1 MAGVAVL
8 RPLVRA
14 PAKGFAR
21 TYATAIPSKAHHR
34 VVIVG
39 GGTAGVTVAAQL
51 QNNPDF
57 ANKDIAILDPAHTHH
72 YQPGWTL
79 VGSGLKG
86 LGNMH
91 RPMFS
96 VIPEGVKH
104 YPLRVST
111 FDPANNAIKTSEGV
125 DVSYDYL
132 IVAPGLETN
141 FAGVSGLEQALQD
154 PTSQVSSIYSEK
166 TVEQVWRNIQAFKKG
181 PAIFTQPAGIIKC
194 AGAPQKVMW
203 MALSQWQ
210 RDGVRD
216 NINITFATG
225 APAMFAVP
233 KYSQVLEDLR
243 KQRNVEGLFQHNL
256 VKVDPKNKVATFK
269 NLAENAN
276 GALVE
281 KEFGFLHVVPP
292 QKPWD
297 WIAKSQLADAAG
309 WVDVDKST
317 TQHTKYKNVFSLG
330 DASSLP
336 NSKTAAAITSQAPVL
351 IENLLSVINGK
362 QPIAAY
368 DGYAS
373 CPLLTGHNEL
383 MLCEFKYGGVPK
395 ETFADILGGQETPSR
410 LFYHLKKDFF
420 PYVYWNHFLTGN
432 WYGPS
437 GFFKP
442 ESIKLETPKPE
453 VQKPDAPKPEAPKPA
468 AAKAEAAKPD
478 APKVD
483 AAKPQTA
490 KPSAAAPNAVKIET
504 AKPDTAKPT
513 AEAKQA

>member
-1 MAGVAVL
+1 MAGVAVF

-14 PAKGFAR
+14 PVRSLAR
-21 TYATAIPSKAHHR
+21 TYATSIPSKAHHR

-51 QNNPDF
+51 QHNPEF
-57 ANKDIAILDPAHTHH
+57 QNKDIAILDPAKTHH

-79 VGSGLKG
+79 VGSGLRP
-86 LGNMH
+86 LEDMH
-91 RPMFS
+91 RPIHS
-96 VIPEGVKH
+96 VIPQGVKH

-111 FDPANNAIKTSEGV
+111 FDPENNAIKTSEGV

-141 FAGVSGLEQALQD
+141 FAGISGLEQALQD
-154 PTSQVSSIYSEK
+154 PASQVSSIYSER
-166 TVEQVWRNIQAFKKG
+166 TVEQVWRNIQASKKG

-203 MALSQWQ
+203 MALSQWK

-216 NINITFATG
+216 NIDITFATG
-225 APAMFAVP
+225 GPAMFAVP
-233 KYSQVLEDLR
+233 KYSQALEELR

-256 VKVDPKNKVATFK
+256 VKVDSKNKVATFK
-269 NLAENAN
+269 NLAEGAN

-281 KEFGFLHVVPP
+281 REFGFLHVVPP
-292 QKPWD
+292 QKPFD
-297 WIAKSQLADAAG
+297 WVAKSQLADAAG

-336 NSKTAAAITSQAPVL
+336 NSKTAAAITAQAPVL
-351 IENLLSVINGK
+351 IDNLLAVTKGK
-362 QPIAAY
+362 ELKAAY

-373 CPLLTGHNEL
+373 CPLLTGHGEL

-395 ETFADILGGQETPSR
+395 ETFANILGGQESPNR
-410 LFYHLKKDFF
+410 LYYHLKKDFF
-420 PYVYWNHFLTGN
+420 PYAYWNYFVKGN

-442 ESIKLETPKPE
+442 DITS
-453 VQKPDAPKPEAPKPA
+453 
-468 AAKAEAAKPD
+468 
-478 APKVD
+478 
-483 AAKPQTA
+483 
-490 KPSAAAPNAVKIET
+490 N
-504 AKPDTAKPT
+504 
-513 AEAKQA
+513 

>member
-1 MAGVAVL
+1 MAGVNVL
-8 RPLVRA
+8 RPLARVPVRSV
-14 PAKGFAR
+14 AR
-21 TYATAIPSKAHHR
+21 TYATTIPSKAHHR

-51 QNNPDF
+51 QRSTEF
-57 ANKDIAILDPAHTHH
+57 ENKDIAILDPAQTHH

-79 VGSGLKG
+79 VGSGLRS
-86 LGNMH
+86 LTDMH
-91 RPMFS
+91 RPMS
-96 VIPEGVKH
+96 EIIPQGVKH

-154 PTSQVSSIYSEK
+154 PASQVSSIYSEK
-166 TVEQVWRNIQAFKKG
+166 TVEQVWKNVQAFKKG
-181 PAIFTQPAGIIKC
+181 PAIFTQPAGVIKC
-194 AGAPQKVMW
+194 AGAPQKIMW
-203 MALSQWQ
+203 MAHSQWK

-216 NINITFATG
+216 NVDITFATG
-225 APAMFAVP
+225 AATMFAVP
-233 KYSQVLEDLR
+233 KYSQALEELR
-243 KQRNVEGLFQHNL
+243 KQRNVEGLFHHNL

-269 NLAENAN
+269 NLADGAN

-281 KEFGFLHVVPP
+281 REFGFLHVVPP

-297 WIAKSQLADAAG
+297 WVAKSQLADAAG

-336 NSKTAAAITSQAPVL
+336 NSKTAAAITSQTPVL
-351 IENLLSVINGK
+351 IDNLLAVMRGK
-362 QPIAAY
+362 ELKASY

-395 ETFADILGGQETPSR
+395 ETFASILGGQETPNR

-420 PYVYWNHFLTGN
+420 LYVYWNYYVKGTWF
-432 WYGPS
+432 GPS
-437 GFFKP
+437 GFFR
-442 ESIKLETPKPE
+442 
-453 VQKPDAPKPEAPKPA
+453 
-468 AAKAEAAKPD
+468 
-478 APKVD
+478 
-483 AAKPQTA
+483 
-490 KPSAAAPNAVKIET
+490 PNT
-504 AKPDTAKPT
+504 TT
-513 AEAKQA
+513 S

>member
-1 MAGVAVL
+1 MAGISVL
-8 RPLVRA
+8 RPLAGASIRNI
-14 PAKGFAR
+14 AR
-21 TYATAIPSKAHHR
+21 TYATSVPASTHHR

-51 QNNPDF
+51 QRSSELEK
-57 ANKDIAILDPAHTHH
+57 KDIAILDPAQTHH

-79 VGSGLKG
+79 VGSGLKP
-86 LGNMH
+86 LGEMH
-91 RPMFS
+91 RPMS
-96 VIPEGVKH
+96 DVIPKGVKH

-111 FDPANNAIKTSEGV
+111 FDPENNAIKTSEGV

-141 FAGVSGLEQALQD
+141 FAAISGLEVALQD
-154 PTSQVSSIYSEK
+154 PASQVSSIYSDK
-166 TVEQVWRNIQAFKKG
+166 TVETVWKNVQAFKKG

-194 AGAPQKVMW
+194 AGAPQKIMW
-203 MALSQWQ
+203 MALSQWK

-216 NINITFATG
+216 NIDITFATG

-233 KYSQVLEDLR
+233 KYSQALEDLR
-243 KQRNVEGLFQHNL
+243 KQRNVGGLFQHNL
-256 VKVDPKNKVATFK
+256 IKVDPKKKVATFK
-269 NLAENAN
+269 NLADGAK

-297 WIAKSQLADAAG
+297 WIAKSKLADAAG

-351 IENLLSVINGK
+351 ISNLLAAMRGK
-362 QPIAAY
+362 ELKSAY

-383 MLCEFKYGGVPK
+383 MLCEFKYGGVPR
-395 ETFADILGGQETPSR
+395 ETFARILGGQETPNR

-420 PYVYWNHFLTGN
+420 PYAYWNYFLGGT
-432 WYGPS
+432 WYGSS

-442 ESIKLETPKPE
+442 
-453 VQKPDAPKPEAPKPA
+453 
-468 AAKAEAAKPD
+468 
-478 APKVD
+478 
-483 AAKPQTA
+483 
-490 KPSAAAPNAVKIET
+490 
-504 AKPDTAKPT
+504 DTT
-513 AEAKQA
+513 TN